1 MDPIDEA
8 LSAVFDDALA
18 DETAIEAA
26 VPASDDAPDEEV
38 IADTATEDTDET
50 AAPDETEDAEPLSA
64 ETADPEPEPAAEP
77 VAPQAAEP
85 AKPSW
90 ESDENPYFVQ
100 AKKAEQLRAAL
111 LERQR
116 QEATAKRI
124 RDLSDDDPA
133 RIAEIQ
139 SLVQENVTP
148 YVGQIGRLETEL
160 ETAAKLATVYD
171 EAAQSILPPDLL
183 SKIQT
188 EVHRLMTM
196 PGNPQSIKLDIE
208 TRKQERAA
216 YQAELAARDREIA
229 ELRKQ
234 VTAKAQ
240 VADRAAR
247 KADVVASSPG
257 NVGTGARD
265 RFNAATTY
273 DDAIDAI
280 LSDLPG
286 RAA

>member
-1 MDPIDEA
+1 
-8 LSAVFDDALA
+8 
-18 DETAIEAA
+18 

-38 IADTATEDTDET
+38 IEATATEDTE
-50 AAPDETEDAEPLSA
+50 PDEPETTEDAEPVSA
-64 ETADPEPEPAAEP
+64 EADPEPSASVEPAQ
-77 VAPQAAEP
+77 PQAAEP
-85 AKPSW
+85 TKPSW